1 MVLVDNKIFR
11 PQKKM
16 KIKNICIIFLA
27 VIFEYLRDYIFI
39 NLNIYADFKQNLS
52 NGLNV
57 INYTDT
63 KINDLIKDFSLSS
76 ISKIKWVLSI
86 GFAAFFFLIGIL
98 LSKINFNQK
107 HNFKFI
113 YLLSLGGLF
122 ILTTSFL
129 IFFIGQHL
137 NIENENNFYSVS
149 LELSH
154 FVQSSLFPISFFLIY
169 WSINKNEVFK
179 LKSKN
184 KEKDK

>member
-1 MVLVDNKIFR
+1 
-11 PQKKM
+11 M
-16 KIKNICIIFLA
+16 KTKNIYIFLLA

-39 NLNIYADFKQNLS
+39 NLNIFIDFKQNLN

-63 KINDLIKDFSLSS
+63 AINDLIQNFSLNSLN
-76 ISKIKWVLSI
+76 KIKWVLSI
-86 GFAAFFFLIGIL
+86 GFAAIFFLIGVL
-98 LSKINFNQK
+98 FSKINLNQK

-113 YLLSLGGLF
+113 YLLSIGGLSVL
-122 ILTTSFL
+122 ITSFI

-149 LELSH
+149 IELSH
-154 FVQSSLFPISFFLIY
+154 FVQSALFPISFFLVY

-179 LKSKN
+179 IKSKN
-184 KEKDK
+184 EGEK